1 MKIHYIMC
9 VAIGLYCICCYLLF
23 ASILAFAMAEYDT
36 FGILI
41 VATIILIPISL
52 IIAKEDAMQ
61 SNVQERK

>member
-1 MKIHYIMC
+1 
-9 VAIGLYCICCYLLF
+9 
-23 ASILAFAMAEYDT
+23 MAEYDT